1 MDIAKQAGSLY
12 DKFSGFVDDMEKIGK
27 QLTSAQETHEKA
39 VGKLTTGRGNLVGQA
54 EKLIK
59 LGARAT
65 KQIDIDHDGEDD
77 LLPPPD
83 TPS

>member
-1 MDIAKQAGSLY
+1 
-12 DKFSGFVDDMEKIGK
+12 MEKIGA
-27 QLTSAQETHEKA
+27 QLATVQNTHDTA
-39 VGKLTTGRGNLVGQA
+39 IARLSTGRGNLVGQA
-54 EKLIK
+54 QTLKK

-65 KQIDIDHDGEDD
+65 KQIDIDHDGDDD